1 MSENRID
8 IEEADNGWTVKV
20 WKEKSKDDE
29 ECCDTFYR
37 EPEKL
42 VATSK
47 EEVIKIVTD
56 NL

>member
-20 WKEKSKDDE
+20 WKEKKDE
-29 ECCDTFYR
+29 EQETFYQ
-37 EPEKL
+37 EPDKL

-47 EEVIKIVTD
+47 EEVMKIVEE